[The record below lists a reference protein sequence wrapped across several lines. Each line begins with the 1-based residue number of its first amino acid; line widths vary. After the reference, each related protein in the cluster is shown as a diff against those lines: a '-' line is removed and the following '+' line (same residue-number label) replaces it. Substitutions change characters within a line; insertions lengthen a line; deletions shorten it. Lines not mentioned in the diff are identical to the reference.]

1 MAATHSARASAL
13 SACDQKA
20 YQGYHMFVPATS
32 MPQTCALSNQD
43 YHMTREGF
51 GRGRARARGGEA
63 LAVEE
68 GALAAQHDA
77 PHLALHSPAGEG
89 RPVALREV
97 AAVGGQLPLL
107 VEVDLCAETKSS
119 VVSTRILGRRTA
131 PITRLLIPHPRPTWF
146 CG

>member
-1 MAATHSARASAL
+1 MAR
-13 SACDQKA
+13 K
-20 YQGYHMFVPATS
+20 
-32 MPQTCALSNQD
+32 
-43 YHMTREGF
+43 GF

-107 VEVDLCAETKSS
+107 VEVDLCDETKSWI
-119 VVSTRILGRRTA
+119 VSTRILGRRTTA
-131 PITRLLIPHPRPTWF
+131 NYAIAYPPPASYMVLWVKWLPRSY
-146 CG
+146 